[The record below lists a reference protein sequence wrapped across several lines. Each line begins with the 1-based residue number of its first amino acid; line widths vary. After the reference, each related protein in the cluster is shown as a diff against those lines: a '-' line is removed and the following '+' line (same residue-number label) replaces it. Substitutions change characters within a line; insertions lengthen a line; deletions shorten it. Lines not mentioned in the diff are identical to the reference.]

1 MERFCLKNLPD
12 VEVTEHPQVNIL
24 NRLAALENVVD
35 DDVDINRAW
44 ENNRENTKDSDTE
57 SKLL

>member
-1 MERFCLKNLPD
+1 
-12 VEVTEHPQVNIL
+12 
-24 NRLAALENVVD
+24 VVD

-57 SKLL
+57 SKLLWVNTT